1 MVLVRE
7 KREIIAR
14 LTVKDKNF
22 EILVYDDKVWKY
34 KEGRI
39 NDIRE
44 VLVGDIVYTNLRKGE
59 KASQEE
65 LRKNFGTTDIYT
77 IADEILKRGEIQIT
91 SEQRKKMIEEKKK
104 RIIDFISKN
113 CIDPRTKLPHPP
125 LRIELALK
133 QAKIGIDPF
142 KPIEQQINSIIKELQ
157 KILPLK
163 ISKIIMGIVIP
174 PQYVGKA
181 YSYIYSS
188 GKILR
193 SNYLSDGSWSIEL
206 ELPAGLQGKVIEDL
220 NKLTKGNVRIR
231 RVG

>member
-1 MVLVRE
+1 MVRE

>member
-1 MVLVRE
+1 MVRE

-14 LTVKDKNF
+14 LTVKNKNF

-231 RVG
+231 RMG

>member
-1 MVLVRE
+1 MVRE

-14 LTVKDKNF
+14 LTVKNKNF

-34 KEGRI
+34 KEGKI

-174 PQYVGKA
+174 PQYVGKT

-188 GKILR
+188 GRILR

>member
-1 MVLVRE
+1 LVRE

-14 LTVKDKNF
+14 LTVKNKNF

>member
-1 MVLVRE
+1 MVRE

-14 LTVKDKNF
+14 LTVKNKNF

-174 PQYVGKA
+174 PQYVGKT

-188 GKILR
+188 GRILR

>member
-1 MVLVRE
+1 LVRE

>member
-1 MVLVRE
+1 MVRE

-14 LTVKDKNF
+14 LTVKNKNF

-206 ELPAGLQGKVIEDL
+206 ELPVGLQGKVIEDL

>member
-1 MVLVRE
+1 LVRE

-14 LTVKDKNF
+14 LTVKNKNF

-231 RVG
+231 RMG

>member
-1 MVLVRE
+1 LVRE

-174 PQYVGKA
+174 PQYVGKT

-188 GKILR
+188 GRILR

>member
-1 MVLVRE
+1 MVRE

-14 LTVKDKNF
+14 LTVKNKNF

-65 LRKNFGTTDIYT
+65 LRKKFGTTDIYA

>member
-1 MVLVRE
+1 LVRE

-14 LTVKDKNF
+14 LTVKNKNF

-65 LRKNFGTTDIYT
+65 LRKKFGTTDIYA

>member
-1 MVLVRE
+1 MVRE

-14 LTVKDKNF
+14 LTVKNKNF

-34 KEGRI
+34 KEGKI

>member
-1 MVLVRE
+1 MVRE

-14 LTVKDKNF
+14 LTVKNKNF